1 MRNDNPRKCRVCGQ
15 PAQLTATMLVS
26 NGYALKSCVDCRTVM
41 VGEPPDAQGFKQI
54 YDQLFSDGGGAY
66 DNHRAT
72 FEKMKAGGM
81 PRIRFRSRL
90 LKSVEATCEGRRLI
104 EIGGGTGSFGILASS
119 RGWRYTDLDISSV
132 AVDFA
137 RKLSLDAH
145 VFSAR
150 DAPPL
155 ARQSADVIVM
165 WEVIEHVWNVHEYL
179 QAIRNALRPGGVF
192 LFSTP
197 NYARRAY
204 QVSIDTGTS
213 CSSPP
218 VHINFFTKES
228 LEKCLSGCGFA
239 SVKIMR
245 QRLHKPA
252 PTLHSFIDNLKIALF
267 LDNSKTL
274 YGVACKTKNLR
285 A

>member
-1 MRNDNPRKCRVCGQ
+1 MQNGNTRKCRICGKHAQ
-15 PAQLTATMLVS
+15 PASTMVVS
-26 NGYALKSCVDCRTVM
+26 NGYALESCVDCQTVM
-41 VGEPPDAQGFKQI
+41 VGEPPEDEGFKGI

-66 DNHRAT
+66 ENHRAS

-90 LKSVEATCEGRRLI
+90 LKSVEAMCEGRRLI
-104 EIGGGTGSFGILASS
+104 EIGGGTGSFGMLASS
-119 RGWRYTDLDISSV
+119 RGWRYTDFDISGV

-145 VFSAR
+145 VFRAG

-155 ARQSADVIVM
+155 APQSADVIAM
-165 WEVIEHVWNVHEYL
+165 WEVIEHVWNVNQYL
-179 QAIRNALRPGGVF
+179 QAIRDALRPGGVF

-204 QVSIDTGTS
+204 QASIGNGTS
-213 CSSPP
+213 GSSPP

-228 LEKCLSGCGFA
+228 LEKSLSACGFT
-239 SVKIMR
+239 SVRIVR

-252 PTLHSFIDNLKIALF
+252 PTLHSIVDNLRIALS
-267 LDNSKTL
+267 LDESKTL
-274 YGVACKTKNLR
+274 YGVACKS
-285 A
+285 